1 MSLRNTIR
9 TAALA
14 AAIGTAVLAVPSTS
28 WAADNFLDQC
38 GGATV
43 SCQTGTSSA
52 APADA
57 DYCKIESSTRTRVC
71 VKYVG
76 DIVWVKDDAADGN
89 SALARLN
96 GDQGSI
102 HQRFCRNPHGAGIVG
117 PVQLRLGR
125 ELPAGCLRR
134 RSEQPVELH
143 SHVAGVDPRLMP

>member
-102 HQRFCRNPHGAGIVG
+102 HQRFCRNPHGAGSWARCNFDWAENSLLDVYG
-117 PVQLRLGR
+117 GVRNSQSSYTVTWLG
-125 ELPAGCLRR
+125 LIHG
-134 RSEQPVELH
+134 
-143 SHVAGVDPRLMP
+143 